1 MRELNGLELQGFIKE
16 RQAKQVRNLRQ
27 QFRIIPKLLIVMS
40 EHASD
45 VIHAYVRMKQRYAA
59 DILIDV
65 DIVTVTQSEI
75 PQVIKR
81 ANADALVHGVIVQ
94 LPLDNP
100 DQTDEI
106 CNLIAPKKDVDGLGA
121 EAEYVSATAEA
132 IDWLLTGYNVELRDK
147 HIVLLGHG
155 KLVGAPLA
163 KLWKSRGLQVTVL
176 DEHSDRVAETL
187 QRSDVIVSATGVP
200 RILKAEWVKPGAI
213 VVDAGTASEGGA
225 IVGDADD
232 QLRERTDVMMTPA
245 KGGVGPLTYTLLF
258 DHVIQSALKNAGQL

>member
-27 QFRIIPKLLIVMS
+27 QFRIAPKLLIIMS
-40 EHASD
+40 EQASD
-45 VIHAYVRMKQRYAA
+45 VIHTYVRMKQRYAA

-65 DIVTVTQSEI
+65 DIVKVTQSEM
-75 PQVIKR
+75 PQVIER
-81 ANADALVHGVIVQ
+81 ANADASIHGVIVQ

-100 DQTDEI
+100 EQTDEI
-106 CNLIAPKKDVDGLGA
+106 CNLIAPAKDVDGLGA
-121 EAEYVSATAEA
+121 TAAYASATAEA

-213 VVDAGTASEGGA
+213 VVDAGTASEGGT
-225 IVGDADD
+225 IVGDADER
-232 QLRERTDVMMTPA
+232 LRERTDVMMTPA

>member
-1 MRELNGLELQGFIKE
+1 MP
-16 RQAKQVRNLRQ
+16 A
-27 QFRIIPKLLIVMS
+27 PLIG
-40 EHASD
+40 EA
-45 VIHAYVRMKQRYAA
+45 
-59 DILIDV
+59 
-65 DIVTVTQSEI
+65 
-75 PQVIKR
+75 
-81 ANADALVHGVIVQ
+81 
-94 LPLDNP
+94 
-100 DQTDEI
+100 
-106 CNLIAPKKDVDGLGA
+106 DVDGLGA
-121 EAEYVSATAEA
+121 AAAYASATAEA

-213 VVDAGTASEGGA
+213 VVDAGTASEGGT
-225 IVGDADD
+225 IVGDADER
-232 QLRERTDVMMTPA
+232 LRERTDVMMTPA